1 MIQTTAQFK
10 YLDTTSIAG
19 L

>member
-1 MIQTTAQFK
+1 MIQTKAQFK